1 MMTWRIALVSAF
13 IPATLGA
20 SSLLVACNDDVDTP
34 PWYPNYTDS
43 GYGGAKAKGGAGGVA
58 GAAGASGAGGSNSA
72 GSLATSGS
80 GGASAGSPASG
91 EAGEAGAK

>member
-1 MMTWRIALVSAF
+1 MTWRIALVAAF

-43 GYGGAKAKGGAGGVA
+43 GYGGAKAKGGAGGAA
-58 GAAGASGAGGSNSA
+58 GAAGASGAGGSKA
-72 GSLATSGS
+72 GS
-80 GGASAGSPASG
+80 GGASAGSPSSA
-91 EAGEAGAK
+91 EAGEGGAQ

>member
-1 MMTWRIALVSAF
+1 MMTWRIALVAAF

-43 GYGGAKAKGGAGGVA
+43 GYGGAKAKGGAGGAA
-58 GAAGASGAGGSNSA
+58 GAAGAAGAGGSKA
-72 GSLATSGS
+72 GS
-80 GGASAGSPASG
+80 GGANAGSASSA
-91 EAGEAGAK
+91 EAGEGGAQ

>member
-1 MMTWRIALVSAF
+1 MMTWRIALVAAF

-43 GYGGAKAKGGAGGVA
+43 GYGGAKAKGGAGGAA
-58 GAAGASGAGGSNSA
+58 GAAGASGAGGSKA
-72 GSLATSGS
+72 GSS
-80 GGASAGSPASG
+80 GASAGSASSA
-91 EAGEAGAK
+91 EAGEGGAQ

>member
-1 MMTWRIALVSAF
+1 MTWRIALVSAL

-43 GYGGAKAKGGAGGVA
+43 GYGGKKATAGAGGA
-58 GAAGASGAGGSNSA
+58 SGAAGASGAGGSTSGGGGTSGAGGANA
-72 GSLATSGS
+72 GSSGS
-80 GGASAGSPASG
+80 S
-91 EAGEAGAK
+91 EAGEAGAT

>member
-1 MMTWRIALVSAF
+1 MMTWRIALVAAL

-43 GYGGAKAKGGAGGVA
+43 GYGGAKAKGGAGGAAGAA
-58 GAAGASGAGGSNSA
+58 GAAGASGAGGSNA
-72 GSLATSGS
+72 GS
-80 GGASAGSPASG
+80 GGASAGTPSSA
-91 EAGEAGAK
+91 EAGEGGAQ

>member
-1 MMTWRIALVSAF
+1 MMTWRIALVAAL

-43 GYGGAKAKGGAGGVA
+43 GYGGAKAKGGAGGAAGAA
-58 GAAGASGAGGSNSA
+58 GAAGASGAGGSKA
-72 GSLATSGS
+72 GS
-80 GGASAGSPASG
+80 GGASAGSPSSA
-91 EAGEAGAK
+91 EAGEGGAQ

>member
-1 MMTWRIALVSAF
+1 MMTWRIALVAAF

-43 GYGGAKAKGGAGGVA
+43 GYGGAKAKGGAGGAAGAA
-58 GAAGASGAGGSNSA
+58 GAAGASGAGGSKA
-72 GSLATSGS
+72 GS
-80 GGASAGSPASG
+80 GGASAGSASSA
-91 EAGEAGAK
+91 EAGEGGAR